1 MLVCLTKP
9 AVKGYTM
16 NNKPDS
22 FSLSGRIRSGTH
34 AVDGINELIKSQQNA
49 WVHAL
54 ATVGVI
60 AAGLILG
67 VSAIE
72 WCLLLLVI
80 TAVWVVEALNTA
92 FEYLCDVVSPE
103 FHPLVK
109 KSKDVAAGAVLL
121 SAVGAAAIGLI
132 IFTPYLLAYL

>member
-1 MLVCLTKP
+1 
-9 AVKGYTM
+9 M
-16 NNKPDS
+16 NNKPES
-22 FSLSGRIRSGTH
+22 FSLSGRIKSGTH
-34 AVDGINELIKSQQNA
+34 AVDGITELIKSQHNA

-54 ATVGVI
+54 ATAGVI
-60 AAGLILG
+60 AAGLVFG
-67 VSAIE
+67 VTGME
-72 WCLLLLVI
+72 WCILILVI

-92 FEYLCDVVSPE
+92 FEYLCDALSPE

-132 IFTPYLLAYL
+132 VFVPYLLAYL